1 MKDRLT
7 TPFQLLLF
15 LLLVFTVLFC
25 LSYLLPAEVQAPL
38 NLKFRVPSSETLISD
53 IHEITTITHTSP
65 ETVISEVD
73 FSHYQ
78 PLFPDEV
85 NFFLYGHE
93 DTLQIELPEPFIA
106 DASELRSSIFE
117 IQYPEVFVKD
127 LHAFFAKLAIL
138 RVSGKVVRVLH
149 YGDSQIE
156 GDRVTSELRNL
167 MQSRFGGM
175 GPGLISVIPP
185 TRQHTNFRLSYTGDW
200 NRYSFQSEEPGH
212 TRWGALFSF
221 ARFTKPGEMIE
232 IEPEASFTL
241 QPRSAGYRR
250 SGRFRNAKI
259 FFGYHEKPV
268 YLEFNRTG
276 QVIEADIFPSG
287 NEMNVMQY
295 AWKEPVNNLTVK
307 MKGMSSP
314 DVYALALDDLW
325 GVALDNIPLR
335 GSSGL
340 EFTRTDTAF
349 LRKMYS
355 EFNTGMILLQFGV
368 NVVPH
373 IVSDYSYYEY
383 GLFRQLTFL
392 KKLNPGV
399 PIIIL
404 GVSDMSMMDGGT
416 YKSYPNIE
424 LIRNAQR
431 NAALRAGCGFWDT
444 YEAMGGE
451 NSMAAWAFAE
461 PPLAQKDFTHFS
473 YRGSMIIGQMFW
485 NALLHEYEKFEFS
498 KKDD

>member
-1 MKDRLT
+1 MKDRHT
-7 TPFQLLLF
+7 SPFRLLLF

-25 LSYLLPAEVQAPL
+25 LSYFLPAELHTPL
-38 NLKFRVPSSETLISD
+38 NLKFRVPSSELLITD
-53 IHEITTITHTSP
+53 IYGIKSATQTP
-65 ETVISEVD
+65 RETVISEVD

-78 PLFPDEV
+78 PIFPDEV
-85 NFFLYGHE
+85 TYFLYGPE
-93 DTLQIELPEPFIA
+93 DTLLIELPEPFIA
-106 DASELRSSIFE
+106 DASKLRSSIFE
-117 IQYPEVFVKD
+117 IHYPEVFVKD
-127 LHAFFAKLAIL
+127 LHAFFAKLSML
-138 RVSGKVVRVLH
+138 RLSGKVVRVLH

-156 GDRVTSELRNL
+156 GDRVSSELRNL

-175 GPGLISVIPP
+175 GPGLISIVPP
-185 TRQHTNFRLSYTGDW
+185 TRQHTNFRLSYSGDW
-200 NRYSFQSEEPGH
+200 NRYSFQSEELNH
-212 TRWGALFSF
+212 SRWGALFSF

-232 IEPEASFTL
+232 SEPEASFSL
-241 QPRSAGYRR
+241 LPRSAGYQR
-250 SGRFRNAKI
+250 SRKFRNAKI
-259 FFGYHEKPV
+259 FFGFHEQPV
-268 YLEFNRTG
+268 YLELNRTG
-276 QVIEADIFPSG
+276 EVLEADIFPAE
-287 NEMNVMQY
+287 NKLNVMQY
-295 AWKEPVNNLTVK
+295 SWKEPVNNLTVK

-325 GVALDNIPLR
+325 GVAVDNIPLR

-383 GLFRQLTFL
+383 GLYRQLTFL
-392 KKLNPGV
+392 KKINPGV

-424 LIRNAQR
+424 LIRDAQR

-451 NSMAAWAFAE
+451 NSMTAWAFAE

-485 NALLHEYEKFEFS
+485 NALLHEYGKFELS
-498 KKDD
+498 QKDD

>member
-1 MKDRLT
+1 MKDRYT
-7 TPFQLLLF
+7 SPFRLLLF
-15 LLLVFTVLFC
+15 LLVVFALLFC
-25 LSYLLPAEVQAPL
+25 LSCFLPAELRTPW
-38 NLKFRVPSSETLISD
+38 NFKFRTPSAELLVSD
-53 IHEITTITHTSP
+53 IQGIKTIIQPPP

-85 NFFLYGHE
+85 NIYLYGHE

-106 DASELRSSIFE
+106 DASTLRSSIFE

-127 LHAFFAKLAIL
+127 LHAFFAKLSIL
-138 RVSGKVVRVLH
+138 RVSGKVVRVMH

-156 GDRVTSELRNL
+156 GDRVSSELRSL

-175 GPGLISVIPP
+175 GPGLISIVPP
-185 TRQHTNFRLSYTGDW
+185 TRQHTNFSLRYSGDW
-200 NRYSFQSEEPGH
+200 KRYSFQSEELKH
-212 TRWGALFSF
+212 NRWGALFSF
-221 ARFTKPGEMIE
+221 ARFTRPDELIE
-232 IEPEASFTL
+232 NDLEASFSL
-241 QPRSAGYRR
+241 LPRSAGYRR

-259 FFGYHEKPV
+259 FFGYHEKPL
-268 YLEFNRTG
+268 YLELNRTG
-276 QVIEADIFPSG
+276 EVLEADIFSAD
-287 NEMNVMQY
+287 NRLNVMQY
-295 AWKEPVNNLTVK
+295 SWKEPVNSLTVK

-314 DVYALALDDLW
+314 EVYALALDDLW
-325 GVALDNIPLR
+325 GVAVDNIPLR

-373 IVSDYSYYEY
+373 IVSDYNYYEY
-383 GLFRQLTFL
+383 GLYRQLTFL
-392 KKLNPGV
+392 KKINPGV
-399 PIIIL
+399 PIIVL
-404 GVSDMSMMDGGT
+404 GVSDMTMMDGGS
-416 YKSYPNIE
+416 YRSYPNIE
-424 LIRNAQR
+424 LIRDAQR

-451 NSMAAWAFAE
+451 NSMTAWAFAE

-498 KKDD
+498 QKDD